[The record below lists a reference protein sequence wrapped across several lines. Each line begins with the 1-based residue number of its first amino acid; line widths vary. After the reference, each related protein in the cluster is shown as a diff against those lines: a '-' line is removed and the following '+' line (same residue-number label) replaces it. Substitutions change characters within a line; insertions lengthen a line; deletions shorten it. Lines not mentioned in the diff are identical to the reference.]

1 MQRSSGDARCLS
13 FLFWKSRDTGSNE
26 PDLLLMQMERA
37 EKKDEEQEFWSQT
50 LQKSSSIT
58 SD

>member
-1 MQRSSGDARCLS
+1 MPGVSPFSSEKQS
-13 FLFWKSRDTGSNE
+13 TGSNE